1 MKIENITI
9 IGSGYVGLAL
19 AISLSS
25 KYHVSVHDIDEKKV
39 KKLNQGQSPLDDN
52 EFLKEFKNNNP
63 QIFATTSIGDAL
75 KNTQLIFVC
84 VPTNFDEQKQN
95 TSNEQISD
103 TDSETIEVNDNDK
116 AEDDSIE
123 SIPFIAEPSKEKRT
137 RSTK

>member
-25 KYHVSVHDIDEKKV
+25 KYHICVHDIDEKKV

-75 KNTQLIFVC
+75 KNTQLILFV
-84 VPTNFDEQKQN
+84 FQ
-95 TSNEQISD
+95 QILM
-103 TDSETIEVNDNDK
+103 
-116 AEDDSIE
+116 
-123 SIPFIAEPSKEKRT
+123 SKKVVLIHRHW
-137 RSTK
+137 RMS